1 MSIEMTTLSDMR
13 RRRGEISVA
22 TARSLRHLLHLVTPA
37 RREAAEAE
45 VRDLEAL
52 LSELDAMAG
61 RANPSSAESAGTCW
75 RCGAGLG
82 AVDHTIEQ
90 EIELN
95 LENAAW
101 SGWNADAFRLKA
113 RSVLEPGDRIIK
125 VDIGAFIYR
134 KPDGTA
140 HVVRLL
146 DA

>member
-1 MSIEMTTLSDMR
+1 MTTEMTILSDMR

-37 RREAAEAE
+37 RREAE

-61 RANPSSAESAGTCW
+61 RAENPSSAESAGTCW

-95 LENAAW
+95 LQNASW
-101 SGWNADAFRLKA
+101 SGWNADAFRLKV

-125 VDIGAFIYR
+125 VAIGAFVYR

-140 HVVRLL
+140 HLVRLL